1 MNVIKSFVLA
11 HLGATVGVGCTLAL
25 GSWLMIALHQ
35 RDAANQHIGELRA
48 QLHVADSVATAE
60 GAKVRQLAPIVEH
73 DTKVVTRTATRVDS
87 LRDSVTR
94 FIHDTTVVLRY
105 VAATDSALH
114 ACRDLSNSCDAFRV
128 SATATIGALT
138 TEVKSLRAMPPKPR
152 RMCGLGGAL
161 GYGTT
166 YDKAGFHVGP
176 SLTAGVSCAF

>member
-1 MNVIKSFVLA
+1 MTWLKSLVLA
-11 HLGATVGVGCTLAL
+11 HLGATAAL
-25 GSWLMIALHQ
+25 GGLLAVFAWLLIALHQ
-35 RDAANQHIGELRA
+35 RDAANQRIGELKERLRA
-48 QLHVADSVATAE
+48 ADSVVTVE
-60 GAKVRQLAPIVEH
+60 GAKTTKLAPVVEH
-73 DTKVVTRTATRVDS
+73 DTKVVTRTITRVDS
-87 LRDSVTR
+87 LRDSVVR
-94 FIHDTTVVLRY
+94 FVHDTTVLRY
-105 VAATDSALH
+105 VAATDTALK